1 MDVRS
6 CKNDGVVCRFLQE
19 QEPHCGNQMRKK
31 KVDDSTGGWKGRAHT
46 RRKLGFYFVSDTKP
60 SEGS

>member
-6 CKNDGVVCRFLQE
+6 CKNDGVVCRFLRE

-31 KVDDSTGGWKGRAHT
+31 KVDDSTRGWKGRAHT
-46 RRKLGFYFVSDTKP
+46 L
-60 SEGS
+60 